1 MVFRQRKPYDPEKA
15 HSHAPVHLPEVEGQL
30 FQSLSFLTSSS
41 LNARARSSERLRDSA
56 HFAVATRSYALAAT
70 PQLAAPP
77 RGRWDLGPGEPRRAE
92 LRRGARRGRGAEGR
106 GEEARGG
113 AAERRGG
120 ARRREAGPR
129 RGGRG
134 GEGRCEAG
142 PRRGW
147 EGASSSSSPRLS
159 LPLPAP
165 LSCVLLPLPA
175 PGTLCSACRV

>member
-106 GEEARGG
+106 GEEARGRAAEGREGRGREVRGG
-113 AAERRGG
+113 AAEGV
-120 ARRREAGPR
+120 
-129 RGGRG
+129 GGR
-134 GEGRCEAG
+134 ELQLLA
-142 PRRGW
+142 PPL
-147 EGASSSSSPRLS
+147 ASSSRSSFLRFASSSRSGHTLLRLQS
-159 LPLPAP
+159 IRGAADR
-165 LSCVLLPLPA
+165 S
-175 PGTLCSACRV
+175 R

>member
-41 LNARARSSERLRDSA
+41 LNARPRSSERLRDSA
-56 HFAVATRSYALAAT
+56 HFAVATRRYALAAT

-129 RGGRG
+129 RG
-134 GEGRCEAG
+134 
-142 PRRGW
+142 W

-175 PGTLCSACRV
+175 PGTHCSACRV

>member
-41 LNARARSSERLRDSA
+41 LNARPRSSERLRDSA
-56 HFAVATRSYALAAT
+56 HFAVATRRYALAAT

-106 GEEARGG
+106 GEEARGR
-113 AAERRGG
+113 AAEGV
-120 ARRREAGPR
+120 
-129 RGGRG
+129 GGR
-134 GEGRCEAG
+134 ELQLLA
-142 PRRGW
+142 PPL
-147 EGASSSSSPRLS
+147 ASSSRSSFLRFASSSRSGHTLLRLQS
-159 LPLPAP
+159 IRGAADR
-165 LSCVLLPLPA
+165 S
-175 PGTLCSACRV
+175 R